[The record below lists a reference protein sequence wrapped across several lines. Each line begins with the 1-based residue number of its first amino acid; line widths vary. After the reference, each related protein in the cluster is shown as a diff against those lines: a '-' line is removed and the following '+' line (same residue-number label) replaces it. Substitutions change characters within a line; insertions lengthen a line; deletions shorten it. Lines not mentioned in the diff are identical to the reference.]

1 MGVACR
7 PIEPIWCA
15 VKNPIAEFP
24 VTQGGLIELMR
35 RLTENFKTKV
45 SDKVLA
51 GSLRRTME
59 VEDKYLKHVAD
70 AAGIPQ
76 APQDAESDEEDEP
89 EDLDE
94 ALADEGDDFDED
106 DA

>member
-1 MGVACR
+1 M
-7 PIEPIWCA
+7 
-15 VKNPIAEFP
+15 
-24 VTQGGLIELMR
+24 IELKR
-35 RLTENFKTKV
+35 PLAENFETKV

-59 VEDKYLKHVAD
+59 VEDKYLKHAAD

-76 APQDAESDEEDEP
+76 APHDSESDEEDEP

-94 ALADEGDDFDED
+94 ALAR
-106 DA
+106 